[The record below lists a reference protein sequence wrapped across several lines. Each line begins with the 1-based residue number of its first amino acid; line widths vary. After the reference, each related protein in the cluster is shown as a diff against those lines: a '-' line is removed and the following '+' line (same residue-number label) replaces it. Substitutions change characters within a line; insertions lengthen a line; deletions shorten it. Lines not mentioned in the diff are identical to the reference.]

1 MVFLTMFPKETF
13 KFLWNITLL
22 LILDLYQVPLLFT
35 RYLASRPS
43 QADLLLIH
51 IVVCE
56 TQYWQLS
63 IQAGHR
69 VTKGLYAILQSSQ
82 SLSHSHRVVSH
93 MRDIVILYKRLC
105 KETMSA
111 KCPSLTPPNRTP
123 WQSKPLCVTP
133 WLVSGMIATSSVLP
147 PCWNR
152 VNYPQ
157 TNPIQSTRFRIHS
170 PV

>member
-1 MVFLTMFPKETF
+1 MKYNPPFNFRPISGPTPVYQISGLPTF
-13 KFLWNITLL
+13 SSRSAF
-22 LILDLYQVPLLFT
+22 DP
-35 RYLASRPS
+35 YL
-43 QADLLLIH
+43 
-51 IVVCE
+51 VCE

-63 IQAGHR
+63 IQAGLR

-93 MRDIVILYKRLC
+93 MRDIVILYERLC
-105 KETMSA
+105 KVTMSA
-111 KCPSLTPPNRTP
+111 KCPSFTPPNRTP